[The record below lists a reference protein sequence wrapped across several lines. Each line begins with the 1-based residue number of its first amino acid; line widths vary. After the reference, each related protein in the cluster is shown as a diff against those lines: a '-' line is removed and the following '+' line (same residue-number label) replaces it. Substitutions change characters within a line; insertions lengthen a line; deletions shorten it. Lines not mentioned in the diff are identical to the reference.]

1 MKEYPLELESSGSDT
16 YIVMSRG
23 HHDLAEF
30 ARLAKAEYP
39 TWNLG
44 GAEHKWCKTVPCH
57 TGEFSSYYV
66 FVKEGTR
73 GAWPAT
79 YMWEC
84 GEGWD
89 L

>member
-1 MKEYPLELESSGSDT
+1 MIEYPLHIESCGSDI

-30 ARLAKAEYP
+30 TALAKKKYP

-44 GAEHKWCKTVPCH
+44 GAVHKWCKTVPCH
-57 TGEFSSYYV
+57 TGEFTSCYA

-79 YMWEC
+79 YMHEY

-89 L
+89 S